1 MRKRGKQIRKIEQ
14 KLKLLLNHEEE
25 KRRQGEEAEEGSN
38 DTRGTT
44 SE

>member
-25 KRRQGEEAEEGSN
+25 KRRQGKEAEEAGN
-38 DTRGTT
+38 D